1 MRAAGRITGVVVALA
16 VGGCAR
22 PLDLDGALSVVPFEL
37 PPSGRIIVDVE
48 LNGRGPYRFA
58 VDTAATGSFLF
69 ARARRE
75 LALEPVPAMTAM
87 VHGAVAS
94 GSFPVVDIERLT
106 LGRETWT
113 GARLIALPGDT
124 GATATIDGVLGADF
138 LRRYVTAF
146 SARERSLRLYAPD
159 AVDAATYREWAT
171 IALEPKFIGE
181 SEEPL
186 HFLEIAIA
194 GRSVPALF
202 DLGAGLSVLNPTA
215 ARVLRLSTARDGE
228 SGEFSGAVGNTPV
241 LAQFRTQQVR
251 TGRVRW
257 RNETFLITDLE
268 IFETLQSADS
278 PLAILGSG
286 LFNQRD
292 FIIDFARSRLLVR
305 ASMAEIEQ

>member
-1 MRAAGRITGVVVALA
+1 MALTMI
-16 VGGCAR
+16 GCAQ
-22 PLDLDGALSVVPFEL
+22 PLDLDRALAVVPFEL
-37 PPSGRIIVDVE
+37 QPNGRIIVDVE

-69 ARARRE
+69 ARVRRE
-75 LALEPVPAMTAM
+75 LALEPMPAITAT

-94 GSFPVVDIERLT
+94 GSFPVVNIERLT
-106 LGRETWT
+106 IGREAWT
-113 GARLIALPGDT
+113 GARLIALPGNT
-124 GATATIDGVLGADF
+124 GATSTIDGVLGADF

-146 SARERSLRLYAPD
+146 STRPRSLRLYAPD
-159 AVDAATYREWAT
+159 TVDAATYREWT
-171 IALEPKFIGE
+171 TVPLETRFIGE

-186 HFLEIAIA
+186 HFLEITIA

-202 DLGAGLSVLNPTA
+202 DLGAGISILNPPA
-215 ARVLRLSTARDGE
+215 AEALRLSTVRTRE

-241 LAQFRTQQVR
+241 LAQFRTQRVR

-268 IFETLQSADS
+268 IFETLQSNHS

-292 FIIDFARSRLLVR
+292 FVIDFPRNRVLIRS
-305 ASMAEIEQ
+305 SMTEIEE